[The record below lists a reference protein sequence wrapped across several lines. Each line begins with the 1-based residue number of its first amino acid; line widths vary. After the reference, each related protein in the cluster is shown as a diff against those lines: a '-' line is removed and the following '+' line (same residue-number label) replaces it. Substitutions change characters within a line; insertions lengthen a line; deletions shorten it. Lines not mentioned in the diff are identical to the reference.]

1 MAADNP
7 LAGPAAQGFQHDITV
22 LSGEGRQLL
31 DIRTDQTGGHQ
42 MAPAQGTQLFVP
54 GPQGRGAIQHPHPLA
69 LS

>member
-1 MAADNP
+1 MATHDT
-7 LAGPAAQGFQHDITV
+7 LAGPAAQGFQHDITM
-22 LSGEGRQLL
+22 LGGEGRQLR
-31 DIRTDQTGGHQ
+31 DIRTDQTGSHQ